1 MVKFADRMFT
11 LKGSEIRESYKI
23 MSIPGMISLAAG
35 SPAAELYP
43 VEELKKAAMR
53 AFDEEPFVMCSY
65 MATEGYTPLR
75 EKIAERMRNKG
86 VDCTYEN
93 IHITT
98 GSQQGIEMSA
108 NVFVNQGDTIAC
120 ETPSYMGAFTAFST
134 YNPNYVSVPT
144 DEYGI
149 IPEELDKILAENNN
163 IKMIYVIPNF
173 QNPTGHTWSLERR
186 KAFMEVVNKYEVP
199 VIEDDPYGEIRFEGE
214 DIPPLKS
221 MDTKGLVV
229 YLGSFSKI
237 LVPGYRIGWICASPE
252 IFQKY
257 YFIKQGLDMH
267 STSAVQVQVNKY
279 MEMFDIDEHI
289 AEIKKT
295 YKHKKDLMVKTM
307 EETWPK
313 SVIWS
318 KPEGGLFIW
327 VTLPEGVKAKE
338 LLNKCIEK
346 GVIFIAGLAFYP
358 NAEVDNT
365 FRMSF
370 ASMTD
375 ELIVEGISRVG
386 EAMNEFIK

>member
-11 LKGSEIRESYKI
+11 LKGSEIRESYKV
-23 MSIPGMISLAAG
+23 MSLPGMISLAAG

-43 VEELKKAAMR
+43 AKDLKEAAIR
-53 AFDEEPFVMCSY
+53 AFDEEPTTVCAY

-75 EKIAERMRNKG
+75 EKIAERMRRKG
-86 VDCTYEN
+86 VDCTFED

-108 NVFVNQGDTIAC
+108 KIFVNEQDLIAC
-120 ETPSYMGAFTAFST
+120 EAPSYMGAFTAFST
-134 YNPNYVSVPT
+134 YNPEYVSVPT
-144 DEYGI
+144 DEDGI
-149 IPEELDKILAENNN
+149 IPEALDKILAENENV
-163 IKMIYVIPNF
+163 KMIYVIPNF
-173 QNPTGHTWSLERR
+173 QNPSGHTWTLERR
-186 KAFMEVVNKYEVP
+186 KAFMEVINKYEIP
-199 VIEDDPYGEIRFEGE
+199 VIEDDPYGDIRFEGE
-214 DIPPLKS
+214 DIPCLKS

-237 LVPGYRIGWICASPE
+237 LVPGFRIGWLCAEPE
-252 IFQKY
+252 IFHKY
-257 YFIKQGLDMH
+257 NLIKQGVDMH
-267 STSAVQVQVNKY
+267 STSAVQVIVNKY

-289 AEIKKT
+289 AGIRKT
-295 YKHKKDLMVKTM
+295 YKHKKDLMIKTM
-307 EETWPK
+307 EESWPK
-313 SVIWS
+313 SVTWS

-346 GVIFIAGLAFYP
+346 KVIFVAGLAFYP

-375 ELIVEGISRVG
+375 ELIVEGIKRVG
-386 EAMNEFIK
+386 EAMHEFIK

>member
-43 VEELKKAAMR
+43 VKELKEAAIR

-108 NVFVNQGDTIAC
+108 NVFVNQGDTIVC

-173 QNPTGHTWSLERR
+173 QNRLATL
-186 KAFMEVVNKYEVP
+186 
-199 VIEDDPYGEIRFEGE
+199 
-214 DIPPLKS
+214 
-221 MDTKGLVV
+221 GL
-229 YLGSFSKI
+229 SK
-237 LVPGYRIGWICASPE
+237 
-252 IFQKY
+252 
-257 YFIKQGLDMH
+257 
-267 STSAVQVQVNKY
+267 
-279 MEMFDIDEHI
+279 
-289 AEIKKT
+289 
-295 YKHKKDLMVKTM
+295 
-307 EETWPK
+307 EEKRSW
-313 SVIWS
+313 
-318 KPEGGLFIW
+318 
-327 VTLPEGVKAKE
+327 
-338 LLNKCIEK
+338 
-346 GVIFIAGLAFYP
+346 
-358 NAEVDNT
+358 
-365 FRMSF
+365 R
-370 ASMTD
+370 
-375 ELIVEGISRVG
+375 
-386 EAMNEFIK
+386 